1 MGPLHG
7 SDLGTLAL
15 QLGWCLAVYAVGA
28 SLYGARSGRSAFVAS
43 GRNAALALFGCIA
56 VAVAV
61 MLHALLTRDFQVEYV
76 ASYSSSTLPL
86 RYTVAALWG
95 GMAGSLLFWLFV
107 LNVSA
112 TIVHLQNRERHRL
125 LMPYVTATLSTIS
138 LFFLSLVVFVV
149 PAFQR
154 LPFAPREGS
163 DLNPLLQNYWMMI
176 HPPSLYTGYVTVSV
190 PFAFAI
196 AALATGQLG
205 DAWIRSTRR
214 WTLFSWF
221 FLTLGNVFGGAWAY
235 EVLGWGGYWAWD
247 PVENAAFMPWLV
259 MTAFL
264 HSVMIQEKKDMLKV
278 WNVSLIILAFALTIF
293 GTFLTRSG
301 VISSVHS
308 FTQSGLGPFF
318 LWFLGFVLVVSIA
331 LVMWRLPLLRSE
343 NQLESF
349 FSREAA
355 FLFNNLILLGICFTI
370 FWGTIFPVI
379 SEWVRGV
386 KITVGPPFFNK
397 VNAPL
402 GLCLLFLIGV
412 GPIIAW
418 RRATPRNLSRNFALP
433 VGVALAGGL
442 SLFALGMRELAALV
456 SFSLC
461 FFVAATIAIEFVR
474 GTRARQTLVGESA
487 PTALV
492 HLVSKNHRRYGGY
505 IIHLGVVLI
514 FMGITGSSLFK
525 EEVQATVAQG
535 QSFSVRGYT
544 LRFDRL
550 SEEDS
555 AHLSTTRAEVT
566 VLRDGREV
574 GVLRPEK
581 RFYKRPGQPTTEV
594 AIRKTLREDLY
605 LVLGALDAATGLVT
619 FQTFL
624 NPLVSW
630 LWIGGAVM
638 LLGTAVVMTPTA
650 AERHARAAAGAREA
664 GAAAVRA
671 EEV

>member
-1 MGPLHG
+1 MGPLHV

-15 QLGWCLAVYAVGA
+15 QLGWCLAIYAVGA
-28 SLYGARSGRSAFVAS
+28 SLYGAHTGRSDFVAS
-43 GRNAALALFGCIA
+43 GRGAALALFGCVA
-56 VAVAV
+56 VAVAI
-61 MLHALLTRDFQVEYV
+61 MLHALLTHDFQVEYV
-76 ASYSSSTLPL
+76 ASYSSSTLPR

-107 LNVSA
+107 LNLSA
-112 TIVHLQNRERHRL
+112 TVVHLQNRERHRL

-154 LPFAPREGS
+154 LPFAPNEGS

-196 AALATGQLG
+196 AALASGQLG

-278 WNVSLIILAFALTIF
+278 WNVSLVILAFALTIF

-318 LWFLGFVLVVSIA
+318 LWFLGFVLAGSIA
-331 LVMWRLPLLRSE
+331 LVVWRLPLLRSE

-370 FWGTIFPVI
+370 FWGTIFPVD
-379 SEWVRGV
+379 
-386 KITVGPPFFNK
+386 
-397 VNAPL
+397 L
-402 GLCLLFLIGV
+402 GV
-412 GPIIAW
+412 GARREDHRRPAVLQQGERSARPRACCSSPASVRSSPGAVPRRGTCGGTSPCRSAW
-418 RRATPRNLSRNFALP
+418 RSPAGPCCSRSASAVSRRWSRSRSASSSPRRSPASSSAARGRVRRWSANRRRPPSSSSFPRTIDATADT
-433 VGVALAGGL
+433 
-442 SLFALGMRELAALV
+442 
-456 SFSLC
+456 SFTSGWC
-461 FFVAATIAIEFVR
+461 
-474 GTRARQTLVGESA
+474 
-487 PTALV
+487 
-492 HLVSKNHRRYGGY
+492 
-505 IIHLGVVLI
+505 
-514 FMGITGSSLFK
+514 
-525 EEVQATVAQG
+525 
-535 QSFSVRGYT
+535 
-544 LRFDRL
+544 
-550 SEEDS
+550 
-555 AHLSTTRAEVT
+555 
-566 VLRDGREV
+566 
-574 GVLRPEK
+574 
-581 RFYKRPGQPTTEV
+581 
-594 AIRKTLREDLY
+594 
-605 LVLGALDAATGLVT
+605 
-619 FQTFL
+619 
-624 NPLVSW
+624 
-630 LWIGGAVM
+630 
-638 LLGTAVVMTPTA
+638 
-650 AERHARAAAGAREA
+650 
-664 GAAAVRA
+664 
-671 EEV
+671 